1 MQTHHLYATCASSLT
16 MAARLSW
23 CRVDANIVRHFVLR
37 IQDSLLPKIR
47 LKFPSMISRSL
58 CTPSCAAHRPSFAA
72 SLTWSSMRA
81 TEGDTITV
89 IALPDFGLSFSL
101 TIGKSW
107 SFKLFPKPVWSRA
120 TTSPPFKI
128 WTKHSSC
135 SGFSWQMPGI
145 FSTTEQ
151 IESRVSMSTVV
162 LDFPNLN

>member
-1 MQTHHLYATCASSLT
+1 MQTHHLYVTCASSMT
-16 MAARLSW
+16 MTARLSW
-23 CRVDANIVRHFVLR
+23 CRVDANIARHFVLR

-58 CTPSCAAHRPSFAA
+58 CTPSCAANRPSFAA
-72 SLTWSSMRA
+72 W
-81 TEGDTITV
+81 DTITV
-89 IALPDFGLSFSL
+89 IALPDFGLLSFSL

-107 SFKLFPKPVWSRA
+107 SFKLFPKPVGSRA